1 MKRYCEKCK
10 KETEWKE
17 GFLLD
22 LHVDYCTICKTAV
35 GNLNSPKNKTPA
47 QMQDD
52 EPADYYDGDAVIY
65 VIGCTET
72 NEYFHIRGV
81 TDKVTGADVQNEV
94 TLVCG

>member
-22 LHVDYCTICKTAV
+22 LHVDYCTICKTTV

-52 EPADYYDGDAVIY
+52 EPADYYDGD
-65 VIGCTET
+65 
-72 NEYFHIRGV
+72 EYSEGL
-81 TDKVTGADVQNEV
+81 E
-94 TLVCG
+94 

>member
-47 QMQDD
+47 QM
-52 EPADYYDGDAVIY
+52 
-65 VIGCTET
+65 
-72 NEYFHIRGV
+72 
-81 TDKVTGADVQNEV
+81 
-94 TLVCG
+94 